1 MLIAVDKLVDFKSSA
16 VQHGRLERALE
27 YRAAIYPVLEQLL
40 DPQNKSIEAQA
51 LQRDFER
58 LASPQLKSAAEL
70 YSAKR
75 AKAQLLSAYIDKLMH
90 NPAKYGLSFMQPPSQ
105 QDKLWARTL
114 LVYDFIYYGPVT
126 MLAIVK
132 ILAAEEDLRLN
143 PMAQLM
149 QDIAASY
156 QVNEIRVNKATDVF
170 FESGSKIFTW
180 PVPFLSDGQL
190 QLIIERMI
198 SESNLLYN
206 AAISINAS
214 QPIADFEHPCGYIRG
229 AAVIAPAAEHPFLTL
244 RLHPELPYTLDQL
257 MGFAMFSEE
266 IRDFLK
272 ACQLAGTTIVIAG
285 TMGSGKTTL
294 LSALAE
300 HWPSTGRKATI
311 EDTPELRPNIA
322 DLVKMRTI
330 DYDRDELR
338 NIDVARL
345 TKACKR
351 HSVRYVVLSEARDY
365 SAWEILQLSQAILGS
380 LMTFH
385 YTIRGSRHLVDQ
397 ALNALVALCRQHP
410 LAPDADDL
418 KHQIASMVQILILIE
433 QDPVDAVRR
442 IVKIYQ
448 LQGYDELNGGHFK
461 AIELFS
467 YDAKQARFKLE
478 NSSKDFEEYLR
489 SKGVNYVFAR
499 S

>member
-1 MLIAVDKLVDFKSSA
+1 MLIAADNLIDFKSSP
-16 VQHGRLERALE
+16 VQQGRLERALA
-27 YRAAIYPVLEQLL
+27 YRAAIYPVLEAIL
-40 DPQNKSIEAQA
+40 DPQNKSLEAQS

-58 LASPQLKSAAEL
+58 SASLAAKPSSAKEL
-70 YSAKR
+70 YAIKR
-75 AKAQLLSAYIDKLMH
+75 QKSIVLAAFIDKVMLS
-90 NPAKYGLSFMQPPSQ
+90 PSRFGLSFAQPPSQ
-105 QDKLWARTL
+105 QDKLWTKTL
-114 LVYDFIYYGPVT
+114 LIYDLLYYGPITVLALSKL
-126 MLAIVK
+126 LAID
-132 ILAAEEDLRLN
+132 EDLRLN

-149 QDIAASY
+149 QDLAHSY
-156 QVNEIRVNKATDVF
+156 QVNEIRVNQASDIF

-180 PVPFLSDGQL
+180 PIPFLSDSHL
-190 QLIIERMI
+190 QLVIDRMI

-206 AAISINAS
+206 AAISLNSS

-229 AAVIAPAAEHPFLTL
+229 AAMIAPAAEHPFLTL
-244 RLHPELPYTLDQL
+244 RLHPESPYSLDDL
-257 MGFAMFSEE
+257 MALNMFDSQIME
-266 IRDFLK
+266 FLK

-300 HWPSTGRKATI
+300 HWPVEGRKATI
-311 EDTPELRPNIA
+311 EDTPELRPRIA

-330 DYDRDELR
+330 ERDQFK
-338 NIDVARL
+338 NIDVACL

-385 YTIRGSRHLVDQ
+385 YTLRGTRYLVDQ
-397 ALNALVALCRQHP
+397 ALSALVALCKQHP
-410 LAPDADDL
+410 LAPSGEDL

-433 QDPVDAVRR
+433 QDPIDSIRR
-442 IVKIYQ
+442 IVRIYHV
-448 LQGYDELNGGHFK
+448 LGYDELNGGHFK
-461 AIELFS
+461 ALELFS
-467 YDAKQARFKLE
+467 YQSSVNNFRLE
-478 NSSKDFEEYLR
+478 NSSKEFEEYLK
-489 SKGVNYVFAR
+489 SKGINYVFAR